1 MSPPPFSPR
10 TAAEEP
16 RSGDIGDARHP
27 KLQQPLP
34 RTRPG
39 TTGAAAMVAGKE
51 RESQSATRMGVRV
64 RRFAVGDRDRGGEAL
79 GI

>member
-1 MSPPPFSPR
+1 
-10 TAAEEP
+10 
-16 RSGDIGDARHP
+16 
-27 KLQQPLP
+27 
-34 RTRPG
+34 
-39 TTGAAAMVAGKE
+39 MVAGKE